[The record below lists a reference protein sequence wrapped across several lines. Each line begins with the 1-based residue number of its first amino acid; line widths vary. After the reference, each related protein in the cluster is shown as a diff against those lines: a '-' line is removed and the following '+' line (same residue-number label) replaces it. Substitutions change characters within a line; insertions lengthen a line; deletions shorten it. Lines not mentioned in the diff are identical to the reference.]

1 MPIVTT
7 AVLQKELDRL
17 KESIKQMPLDGPRER
32 RSSYDNAVGA
42 IYALNRL
49 GLLEV
54 DEARRLH
61 STADAAIVVTA
72 TNIWPSAGT
81 VTTEAA
87 LEPQAP
93 NS

>member
-17 KESIKQMPLDGPRER
+17 RESIKQMALDGPRER
-32 RSSYDNAVGA
+32 RSSYDYAVGA
-42 IYALNRL
+42 IYALNRV

-72 TNIWPSAGT
+72 TNIFPSSNT
-81 VTTEAA
+81 AA
-87 LEPQAP
+87 TAVAP
-93 NS
+93 EL